1 MVALG
6 DIASIFQHLFDG
18 ELVLQANKLPQGNDP
33 LTRSSRRSA
42 MCNFDIELFCI
53 QKYKKK
59 IGETAAL
66 RSAQSHDTRAP

>member
-53 QKYKKK
+53 QKYK
-59 IGETAAL
+59 
-66 RSAQSHDTRAP
+66 